1 MYDTAAGRWREASKT
16 ELAVAGLGISGQAE
30 ALAEGATGAQ
40 SIAGLFSPAIAERAQ
55 ALGSVND
62 TATNIGMAG
71 AIGVGAAGLARGL
84 TGAAGRTQAQIAART
99 GSQQG
104 GLRTSQGF
112 IRQPEELLPE
122 FAQGAGRILRS
133 GAETSW
139 FTRII
144 TDYLIRV
151 PNQQN
156 LNRLAGRA
164 LGLTDDELRATG
176 GRLTDDLM
184 RVADDRM
191 AESYQQVGDAVTA
204 NASQQRVQAL
214 AVMAQDEG
222 MITGR
227 AAQALTRQ
235 GQEQGRQLMSLS
247 SELKRSMRSAR
258 TVQERTTISNIL
270 DELDE
275 IVDEALSAGGDE
287 GAATLWRETN
297 ARWRASLA
305 FERGRSWTN
314 GNVNSTSMDSA
325 LKAIYGRGYRRA
337 SPPANAPQEV
347 RDFLEGVRQAQAV
360 NVGIPTSGTAERLLA
375 VSALGG
381 ALGVKLQ

>member
-1 MYDTAAGRWREASKT
+1 MYDTGAGRWREASQA
-16 ELAVAGLGISGQAE
+16 EIAVAGLGMSGQAE
-30 ALAEGATGAQ
+30 AIAEGATGAQ

-62 TATNIGMAG
+62 TAMNIGMAG
-71 AIGVGAAGLARGL
+71 AGAAGLAGLARGVGSA
-84 TGAAGRTQAQIAART
+84 TSRTQARISANSGRQ
-99 GSQQG
+99 S

-122 FAQGAGRILRS
+122 FAQGGGRILRA
-133 GAETSW
+133 GAETLPV
-139 FTRII
+139 TRII

-204 NASQQRVQAL
+204 NASQQRVQNL

-258 TVQERTTISNIL
+258 TVQERTTIGNIL

-275 IVDEALSAGGDE
+275 IVDEALAAGGDQ

-314 GNVNSTSMDSA
+314 GNVNSASMDSA
-325 LKAIYGRGYRRA
+325 LKAIYGRGYRRS

-347 RDFLEGVRQAQAV
+347 RDFLEGVRQAQGV

-375 VSALGG
+375 ASALGG
-381 ALGVKLQ
+381 ALGVKLN